1 MSSQLLSPA
10 IQKETFFWA
19 TLFLALTSES
29 WPTEKSAN
37 ATNEDILKSCAFHP
51 SCRCLSCQILN
62 EVCNFRKTKRRFG
75 EIVFW
80 QIMSCTHKNRKT
92 TRVRGN
98 IFLWKTSQ
106 RAHNSCP
113 DLPAWKRLSS
123 RLLTDDCSFSCN
135 QAAQKV
141 SPQRAGNLFGH
152 RPPPALTSNNLLIL
166 PPRLSVG
173 LRNCPK
179 LLYPGIIWALIRL
192 PSTFQSTQAIKFP
205 SASVPNISKFDFI
218 PKLEQFHYSNTSFEL
233 DAAKARYLVWLGKRS
248 HLGGER
254 AEVGQK
260 LEKLVR

>member
-1 MSSQLLSPA
+1 M
-10 IQKETFFWA
+10 
-19 TLFLALTSES
+19 
-29 WPTEKSAN
+29 
-37 ATNEDILKSCAFHP
+37 
-51 SCRCLSCQILN
+51 
-62 EVCNFRKTKRRFG
+62 
-75 EIVFW
+75 
-80 QIMSCTHKNRKT
+80 
-92 TRVRGN
+92 RGN

-166 PPRLSVG
+166 PPGLSVG

-179 LLYPGIIWALIRL
+179 LLYSGIIWALIRL

-205 SASVPNISKFDFI
+205 SASVPNISKFEFMS
-218 PKLEQFHYSNTSFEL
+218 KLGQFHYSNTSFEL
-233 DAAKARYLVWLGKRS
+233 DRLKLGIPRYILYDLGKEATWEAKGR
-248 HLGGER
+248 
-254 AEVGQK
+254 K
-260 LEKLVR
+260 LDKS

>member
-1 MSSQLLSPA
+1 M
-10 IQKETFFWA
+10 
-19 TLFLALTSES
+19 
-29 WPTEKSAN
+29 
-37 ATNEDILKSCAFHP
+37 
-51 SCRCLSCQILN
+51 
-62 EVCNFRKTKRRFG
+62 
-75 EIVFW
+75 
-80 QIMSCTHKNRKT
+80 
-92 TRVRGN
+92 RGN

-123 RLLTDDCSFSCN
+123 WLLTDDCSFSCN

-152 RPPPALTSNNLLIL
+152 RPPPALTSNNLIL

-173 LRNCPK
+173 LRICPK

-205 SASVPNISKFDFI
+205 SASVPNISKFDFMS
-218 PKLEQFHYSNTSFEL
+218 KLGQFHYSNTSFEL

>member
-1 MSSQLLSPA
+1 M
-10 IQKETFFWA
+10 
-19 TLFLALTSES
+19 
-29 WPTEKSAN
+29 
-37 ATNEDILKSCAFHP
+37 
-51 SCRCLSCQILN
+51 
-62 EVCNFRKTKRRFG
+62 
-75 EIVFW
+75 
-80 QIMSCTHKNRKT
+80 
-92 TRVRGN
+92 RGN

-123 RLLTDDCSFSCN
+123 WLLTDDCSFSCN

-166 PPRLSVG
+166 PPGLSVG

-192 PSTFQSTQAIKFP
+192 PSTFQSTQAIKLP
-205 SASVPNISKFDFI
+205 SASVPNISKFDFMS
-218 PKLEQFHYSNTSFEL
+218 KLGQFHYSNTSFEL